1 MTSFLRNTLLAAVA
15 VSALTGS
22 ALADQTYKSCAATNL
37 NDLWSGRC
45 CSVGS
50 ANCLG
55 GGNGG
60 RDHQGHEGKGGR
72 GSTNGG
78 SANGAGKF

>member
-22 ALADQTYKSCAATNL
+22 ALADQIYKSCAATNL

>member
-1 MTSFLRNTLLAAVA
+1 MTALLRNAFLAAVA
-15 VSALTGS
+15 VSTLAGS
-22 ALADQTYKSCAATNL
+22 ALADQTIPSCGKTST

-45 CSVGS
+45 CSNGD

-60 RDHQGHEGKGGR
+60 RDHDRGGR
-72 GSTNGG
+72 SGQ
-78 SANGAGKF
+78 AGAK

>member
-1 MTSFLRNTLLAAVA
+1 MTALLRNTLLAAIA
-15 VSALTGS
+15 VLSLAGS
-22 ALADQTYKSCAATNL
+22 ALADQTVSCGKTST

-45 CSVGS
+45 CGEGD

-60 RDHQGHEGKGGR
+60 RDHGDRGGR
-72 GSTNGG
+72 GGQ
-78 SANGAGKF
+78 AGAK

>member
-1 MTSFLRNTLLAAVA
+1 MTAFLRNTLLAAVA

-22 ALADQTYKSCAATNL
+22 ALADQTVKSCANTNL

-45 CSVGS
+45 CSVGD

-60 RDHQGHEGKGGR
+60 RDHHGNGGR

-78 SANGAGKF
+78 RTNGAGKP

>member
-1 MTSFLRNTLLAAVA
+1 AAVA

-22 ALADQTYKSCAATNL
+22 ALADQTVKSCAATNL

-45 CSVGS
+45 CGAGS
-50 ANCLG
+50 ADCLG

-60 RDHQGHEGKGGR
+60 RDHHGNGGHD
-72 GSTNGG
+72 STNG
-78 SANGAGKF
+78 AAGKP

>member
-1 MTSFLRNTLLAAVA
+1 MTAFLRNTLLAAVA

-22 ALADQTYKSCAATNL
+22 ALADETVKSCAKTNF

-50 ANCLG
+50 ANCPG
-55 GGNGG
+55 GGNG
-60 RDHQGHEGKGGR
+60 RDHQGHQGNGGR

-78 SANGAGKF
+78 SANGAGKL

>member
-15 VSALTGS
+15 ISALTGS

-78 SANGAGKF
+78 SAGKF